1 MNGVAVRTAEIADAA
16 IVGALVAK
24 LLNELDPDTLHDPRE
39 YAERAH
45 MLLRLGERVWG
56 LLAFLDTAPVGVLM
70 LNECAA
76 IYAGGLFGEI
86 TELYVEPAVRS
97 RGVGPALIQAAFA
110 FARAR
115 NWKRLEVGAPPQPEW
130 ARTRQ
135 FYLREGFIEVG
146 PRLRR
151 LA

>member
-1 MNGVAVRTAEIADAA
+1 LNQLEVRTAGLADAV
-16 IVGALVAK
+16 IVGTLIAR
-24 LLNELDPDTLHDPRE
+24 LLDELDEGTSHDAAE
-39 YAERAH
+39 YADRAAA
-45 MLLRLGERVWG
+45 LLRLADRVWG
-56 LLAFLDTAPVGVLM
+56 LLATLDSTPVGVLM

-76 IYAGGLFGEI
+76 IYAGGIFGEI
-86 TELYVEPAVRS
+86 TELYVEPACRS
-97 RGVGPALIQAAFA
+97 RGIGPALTEAAFA

-115 NWKRLEVGAPPQPEW
+115 RWKRLEVGAPPQPQW

-146 PRLRR
+146 PRLRW

>member
-1 MNGVAVRTAEIADAA
+1 MIAR
-16 IVGALVAK
+16 
-24 LLNELDPDTLHDPRE
+24 LLDELDEGTVHDPTE
-39 YAERAH
+39 YADRATA
-45 MLLRLGERVWG
+45 LLHLADRVWG
-56 LLAFLDTAPVGVLM
+56 LIATLDGVPVGVLM

-86 TELYVEPAVRS
+86 TELYVEPALRS
-97 RGVGPALIQAAFA
+97 RGVAPRLIEAAFA
-110 FARAR
+110 LARQR
-115 NWKRLEVGAPPQPEW
+115 RWKRLEVGAPPQPAW
-130 ARTRQ
+130 CRTRQ